1 MTDGNYNID
10 AYTLSLIKDQE
21 GFSAKA
27 YVDAQ
32 GHSIG
37 YGHFIKKGEEHLLN
51 KSLTEEEATSL
62 LQKDIAAH
70 QAPWRGKLTKEI
82 SGQQMAALTSFAY
95 NVGAH
100 SKALP
105 QMVKLINEGKEAE
118 AGDLMMDYT
127 KSRQGP
133 TGQLVSLA
141 VLEKRR
147 AFERELLTSKSDILA
162 DHLSGKKRI
171 KISENK
177 SSFRTTFGATQGN
190 NNDVLKALVELNN
203 RIGANAPLTYN
214 EGWAQRVLQEGR
226 GG

>member
-1 MTDGNYNID
+1 MTDSNYNVD

-21 GFSAKA
+21 GFSAKS
-27 YVDAQ
+27 YIDAQ

-51 KSLTEEEATSL
+51 KSLTEEEATNL
-62 LQKDIAAH
+62 LEKDIAAH

-95 NVGAH
+95 NVGAN

-105 QMVKLINEGKEAE
+105 KMVKLLNEGKDAE
-118 AGDLMMDYT
+118 AGDIMMDYT

-133 TGQLVSLA
+133 TGQLVSLP

-147 AFERELLTSKSDILA
+147 AFERTLLTSKDDILS
-162 DHLSGKKRI
+162 DHLSGKNRI
-171 KISENK
+171 KITEAG
-177 SSFRTTFGATQGN
+177 SSYKQPVDMRLSGN
-190 NNDVLKALVELNN
+190 QDVLKGLIELNHKLGSKDPFAK
-203 RIGANAPLTYN
+203 GAIDSIRQWM
-214 EGWAQRVLQEGR
+214 GV
-226 GG
+226 